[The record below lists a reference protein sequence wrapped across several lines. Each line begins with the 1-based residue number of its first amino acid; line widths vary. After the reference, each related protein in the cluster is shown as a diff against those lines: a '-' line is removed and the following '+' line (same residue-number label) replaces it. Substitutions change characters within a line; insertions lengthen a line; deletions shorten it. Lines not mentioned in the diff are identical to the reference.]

1 MGLLNAPPARTVFIH
16 GRGRSG
22 PEAWPLI
29 AGLERPDHVFLQ
41 RTGAADQPERDAD
54 RALEA
59 LGGRGHIV
67 GHSYGAV
74 TAMLAAQRRPDVL
87 RSLVLIEP
95 ACYDLARGGRG
106 VERHI
111 SAMAPVFAL
120 ADDPSVD
127 GEDFLARFAA
137 GMGALPPALDSGT
150 CEAVATRIRTTPAPW
165 EIDLRTDTPRLVPT
179 LVITGDSAPMYTE
192 VAVAL
197 EAQGATHLALPG
209 TGHRPQD
216 TDEGVAAICRWQAE
230 HSA

>member
-22 PEAWPLI
+22 PDAWPLI
-29 AGLERPDHVFLQ
+29 AQLQRPDHVFLQ
-41 RTGAADQPERDAD
+41 RTCAADQPERDAD
-54 RALEA
+54 RAIAA
-59 LGGRGHIV
+59 LGGRGHLV

-74 TAMLAAQRRPDVL
+74 TAMLAAQRRPDMV

-106 VERHI
+106 VEQHI
-111 SAMAPVFAL
+111 SAMAPVFAV
-120 ADDPSVD
+120 ADDPGVG

-137 GMGALPPALDSGT
+137 GMGADPPALDAGT
-150 CEAVATRIRTTPAPW
+150 CEAVAARIRATPAPW
-165 EIDLRTDTPRLVPT
+165 EIDLRTDTPHLVPT
-179 LVITGDSAPMYTE
+179 LVLTGDAAPMYTE
-192 VAVAL
+192 VAAAL
-197 EAQGATHLALPG
+197 EAQGATVMAVPG

-216 TDEGVAAICRWQAE
+216 ADEGLAAICRWQSD